1 MVTPLRGKRVR
12 GLGWRAPV
20 SDWQFLAF
28 REKHVERQTPQRV
41 VVLNC
46 CVTERLA
53 CQYQGIGQRRDN
65 VHFRTALKSLFV

>member
-41 VVLNC
+41 R
-46 CVTERLA
+46 VTRHLA
-53 CQYQGIGQRRDN
+53 ASLGAASFQRK
-65 VHFRTALKSLFV
+65 A

>member
-1 MVTPLRGKRVR
+1 
-12 GLGWRAPV
+12 
-20 SDWQFLAF
+20 
-28 REKHVERQTPQRV
+28 
-41 VVLNC
+41 VLNC